1 MSLFGTPKFEI
12 TGYEEMAD
20 IKTNSKAFLMPLA
33 SSAFYELQVPPD
45 KFDISIGKEQI
56 PPQKDAE
63 GNVLVKGAPG
73 KEKKKWNFSFIV
85 DNTGIFPNL
94 PTRVLASGLTITT
107 NIELLEA
114 IAAEPN
120 DESHKKLFVKA
131 AWGASSIEGTVTT
144 LNYSYT
150 FYDSN
155 ANPIRAKVSM
165 EITEGAEESNTFLSP
180 DLSRMPSV
188 KDGDSLVK
196 YCEEYYKEKNFYLKI
211 AEINN
216 LSSFR
221 SLQPA
226 KRILFP
232 PIKK

>member
-1 MSLFGTPKFEI
+1 MGIFTTPKFEI
-12 TGYEEMAD
+12 SGYEEPGDFSLANVLN
-20 IKTNSKAFLMPLA
+20 TKAY
-33 SSAFYELQVPPD
+33 YELQVPPD
-45 KFDISIGKEQI
+45 KFDISIGKERI
-56 PPQKDAE
+56 PPKHDAE

-85 DNTGIFPNL
+85 DNTGVFPNL
-94 PTRVLASGLTITT
+94 PTGIFGSGFSIHP

-114 IAAEPN
+114 ISCEKN

-131 AWGASSIEGTVTT
+131 AWGNSLIKGTVTS

-150 FYDSN
+150 YFDSS

-165 EITEGAEESNTFLSP
+165 EITEGPEESDTLLSP

-196 YCEEYYKEKNFYLKI
+196 YCEEYYKDKNFYLKI

-221 SLQPA
+221 ALQPA

>member
-1 MSLFGTPKFEI
+1 MSIFGTPKFII
-12 TGYEEMAD
+12 TGHEEWNNMDKEA
-20 IKTNSKAFLMPLA
+20 NLLQLASKA
-33 SSAFYELQVPPD
+33 SYELQVPPD
-45 KFDISIGKEQI
+45 KFDISIGKERI
-56 PPQKDAE
+56 PPKFDAE

-73 KEKKKWNFSFIV
+73 KEKKKWSISFLV
-85 DNTGIFPNL
+85 DNTGIFPNQ
-94 PTRVLASGLTITT
+94 PTRVPATGLSIAP

-114 IAAEPN
+114 LSCEKH

-131 AWGASSIEGTVTT
+131 VWDRAEILGTVTSIS
-144 LNYSYT
+144 YSYT
-150 FYDSN
+150 FFDSS
-155 ANPIRAKVSM
+155 AQPLRAKVSM
-165 EITEGAEESNTFLSP
+165 EITEGPQESDNLLSP

-196 YCEEYYKEKNFYLKI
+196 YCEEYYKDKNFYLKI

-221 SLQPA
+221 VLQSA